1 MLKRIYKFN
10 LVIDIVLITD
20 LQPMMTKCFES
31 LVKVRKSLTDY
42 LEKQRELFPRFYFIG
57 NEDLLEL
64 VGGSYDITRIN
75 NHLKKMFSGV
85 ERLQYA
91 KESSCIVGVV
101 SEQGEELVLH
111 NPVSLIKNTR
121 LHEWLSELELEIKVN
136 SFSFGQRQY
145 QTFAETV
152 FKKDGLVSLIES
164 IPAQVATLLQ
174 QITLQVSLK
183 IQLACFHHFTKA
195 YLTLL
200 KLLFVPLVQK

>member
-1 MLKRIYKFN
+1 MDIWIDVQRQWLYLEGVFGNENNDLKSLLPIESSRFTNISYEFLNLLKRIYKFN

-64 VGGSYDITRIN
+64 VGGSHDITRIN

-121 LHEWLSELELEIKVN
+121 LHEWLSELELEIKLTLSRLVKDN
-136 SFSFGQRQY
+136 IKLWQ
-145 QTFAETV
+145 ETV
-152 FKKDGLVSLIES
+152 FKRWLGI
-164 IPAQVATLLQ
+164 
-174 QITLQVSLK
+174 
-183 IQLACFHHFTKA
+183 FN
-195 YLTLL
+195 
-200 KLLFVPLVQK
+200 